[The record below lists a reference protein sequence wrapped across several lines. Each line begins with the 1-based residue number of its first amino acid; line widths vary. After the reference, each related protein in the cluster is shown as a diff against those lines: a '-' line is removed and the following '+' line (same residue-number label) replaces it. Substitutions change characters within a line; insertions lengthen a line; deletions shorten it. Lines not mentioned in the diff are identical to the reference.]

1 VLPCVGYIENPLYRS
16 GVALDHP
23 DQCSVLPPQRLD
35 LGLQLLERLT
45 ETADEGLLRTAWS
58 HVYNCYTRKEISE
71 AEYNA
76 LTRLKDVQKARF
88 APPAA

>member
-1 VLPCVGYIENPLYRS
+1 LAIRDIPIQLRKFA
-16 GVALDHP
+16 GVTDIVRQLA
-23 DQCSVLPPQRLD
+23 